1 MDFVQEDIYKLLVS
15 FLLGAV
21 IGTEREYRSKSAGLR
36 TMILIAVGSTLFTIL
51 SIRVSS
57 DAGRIAANIVTGIGF
72 IGAGIIFRENNRVV
86 GITTAAIVWVTA
98 AVGMGIGA
106 GFYAVTI
113 ATFIISG
120 LSLVILA
127 PIQQFIRRK
136 SQIRNYKLVCPY
148 QRKTLKFYEEQFKE
162 HDLKILQG
170 QQSRSGNTITGTWT
184 LQGSEKKHDKL
195 TKQLLNDPEITEF
208 DFWSGLCADIRLK
221 PLQHIRFWLKVV
233 EKRVL

>member
-1 MDFVQEDIYKLLVS
+1 MELLPEDVYKLLIS
-15 FLLGAV
+15 FFLGAI

-36 TMILIAVGSTLFTIL
+36 TMILIAVGSTLFTII
-51 SIRVSS
+51 SIKISS

-106 GFYAVTI
+106 GFYEVTI

-127 PIQQFIRRK
+127 PIQKFIRKK
-136 SQIRNYKLVCPY
+136 SQIRNYRLVCPY
-148 QRKTLKFYEEQFKE
+148 ERKTLKRYEELFKDN
-162 HDLKILQG
+162 DLKILQG
-170 QQSRSGNTITGTWT
+170 QQSRSGGQITGSWT
-184 LQGSEKKHDKL
+184 LQGSEKKHEKL
-195 TKQLLNDPEITEF
+195 THHLLNDSGIIEF
-208 DFWSGLCADIRLK
+208 DF
-221 PLQHIRFWLKVV
+221 
-233 EKRVL
+233 